1 MSGIET
7 TCIQKIQEFR
17 FINQDK
23 KIGVTASCFDLF
35 HAGHMLMVKDG
46 KEHCDIFV
54 AFLQTDPTLD
64 RPEKN
69 KPILSF
75 EERKI
80 LVEGC
85 KYIDQVF
92 IYSTEKELYDGFQA
106 LQADIRILGD
116 DYKGKKC
123 TGDDLPM
130 EVYYHDRSIHGWS
143 TTKLRKR
150 IWWEEGKKIKDNES
164 VHYEKSLPYSSTFTF
179 NENK

>member
-1 MSGIET
+1 MSSNNTTSIEE
-7 TCIQKIQEFR
+7 IRAFR
-17 FINQDK
+17 QQNIDN

-46 KEHCDIFV
+46 KEQCDLFI

-85 KYIDQVF
+85 KYIDKIF
-92 IYSTEKELYDGFQA
+92 IYSTEKELYDGLKTLKA
-106 LQADIRILGD
+106 NIRILGD
-116 DYKGKKC
+116 DYKGKRC

-130 EVYYHDRSIHGWS
+130 EVYYHDRSVHGWS

-150 IWWEEGKKIKDNES
+150 IWWEEGKKWVNHED
-164 VHYEKSLPYSSTFTF
+164 YSLPYKGDFDF
-179 NENK
+179 I

>member
-1 MSGIET
+1 MSDYKTTSIEE
-7 TCIQKIQEFR
+7 IQTFR
-17 FINQDK
+17 EQNSDK
-23 KIGVTASCFDLF
+23 KICVTASCFDLF

-85 KYIDQVF
+85 KYIDKIF
-92 IYSTEKELYDGFQA
+92 IYSTEKELYDGFKA
-106 LQADIRILGD
+106 LGADLRILGD
-116 DYKGKKC
+116 DYKGKRC

-130 EVYYHDRSIHGWS
+130 EVYYHDRSVHGWS

-150 IWWEEGKKIKDNES
+150 IWWEEGKKMVNHDDS
-164 VHYEKSLPYSSTFTF
+164 SLPLVGFLHF
-179 NENK
+179 